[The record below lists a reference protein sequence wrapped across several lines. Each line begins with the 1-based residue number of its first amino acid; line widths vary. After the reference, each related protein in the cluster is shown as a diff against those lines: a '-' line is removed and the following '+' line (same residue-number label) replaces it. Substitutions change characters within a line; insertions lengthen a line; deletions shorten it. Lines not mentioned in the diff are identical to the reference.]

1 MVRTI
6 EGDEVRQN
14 ISIRCPSTPTR
25 PNTTSPAISISIS
38 PSARSGSLK
47 LVGQP
52 RAIVFHT
59 KNGRQ
64 HCHVVWSRIYPDDSK
79 AVQIDHDRYKLQP
92 SYLLAGAQPL
102 VPRRIPWFC
111 PRTFSS

>member
-1 MVRTI
+1 V
-6 EGDEVRQN
+6 QN
-14 ISIRCPSTPTR
+14 PKYDPTR
-25 PNTTSPAISISIS
+25 DQYFDFVERTE
-38 PSARSGSLK
+38 RSLK

-64 HCHVVWSRIYPDDSK
+64 HRHVVWSRIYPDDSK

-92 SYLLAGAQPL
+92 SYLLEGAQPL

>member
-1 MVRTI
+1 VRI
-6 EGDEVRQN
+6 
-14 ISIRCPSTPTR
+14 TPKMKTR
-25 PNTTSPAISISIS
+25 SRAWNF
-38 PSARSGSLK
+38 
-47 LVGQP
+47 QP
-52 RAIVFHT
+52 
-59 KNGRQ
+59 KG
-64 HCHVVWSRIYPDDSK
+64 K